1 MLNSSQ
7 KTRRRGTV
15 RTRSAVAIA
24 ATALVATINAAH
36 AYPSEPVELVVS
48 YAAGGVSDL
57 MARSFAQAVERSL
70 KTTMVVQNR
79 PGAAGIIGT
88 SYVHNAKADGH
99 TLLLARIA
107 VLAVAPALQKVP
119 YDPDS
124 FTYVGLIA
132 TDPYACVTSTRKP
145 YKTLDDLKQAIKEK
159 PGSITYSSS
168 GVGSLNQFGALR
180 LLEALDVGDAAK
192 VAIHV
197 PSAGEG
203 PALTAVAGGHMDFFC
218 GNVAPILPQIK
229 SGTVRGLFVT
239 SEERLPE
246 MEDVPTASEVGLS
259 ELTDVVGWSA
269 IVGPPGM
276 DPEAVSVLSDAMQDV
291 KEDEEWQQ
299 FIRKVGSVPHVL
311 SPDETKEYV
320 QHQRAIY
327 SQMVER
333 LNLKK
338 Q

>member
-145 YKTLDDLKQAIKEK
+145 YKTLDDLKQAIKKSQDRSPTVPQEW
-159 PGSITYSSS
+159 GLLTSSVRCACS
-168 GVGSLNQFGALR
+168 RHWTSVMQPKSLYTSPVQVKGR
-180 LLEALDVGDAAK
+180 HLLLSRAATWISS
-192 VAIHV
+192 AATSL
-197 PSAGEG
+197 PSCHKSKAGRC
-203 PALTAVAGGHMDFFC
+203 AACL
-218 GNVAPILPQIK
+218 
-229 SGTVRGLFVT
+229 
-239 SEERLPE
+239 
-246 MEDVPTASEVGLS
+246 
-259 ELTDVVGWSA
+259 
-269 IVGPPGM
+269 
-276 DPEAVSVLSDAMQDV
+276 
-291 KEDEEWQQ
+291 
-299 FIRKVGSVPHVL
+299 
-311 SPDETKEYV
+311 
-320 QHQRAIY
+320 
-327 SQMVER
+327 
-333 LNLKK
+333 
-338 Q
+338 